1 MPDLTKPKSRN
12 DFTSLLFV
20 NTMKNAANPG
30 VLHFMMLTKSV
41 SKTRRHCS
49 PRGGCWGLNDRLW
62 IQAL

>member
-30 VLHFMMLTKSV
+30 VLHFMMLTKSGLAPENNA
-41 SKTRRHCS
+41 RRAA
-49 PRGGCWGLNDRLW
+49 GAG
-62 IQAL
+62 I